1 MDFTKI
7 GIREQVIVLSA
18 SDLEQAFR
26 NILEEMLSQWEDEKR
41 KEEKLITKA
50 EARRRLGVNP
60 STLWRWDREGY
71 LKARHK
77 GRKVFYLES
86 DVDELGR

>member
-77 GRKVFYLES
+77 DRKVFYLES